1 VSDNGE
7 DRSERLDR
15 ELIELLNELR
25 VALPGVQVLFGF
37 LLAVPFSQGWQRVT
51 DTERLVFFLTFLST
65 AIATVLLIA
74 PSAQHRILWR
84 ARDKEALLRRANAL
98 ALAGTVFLALS
109 ITGAVWVV
117 TDVIYA
123 RAPASA
129 VTAAIAGLFAWVWFA
144 APLIRRAR
152 KTSALV
158 HLVHRRVTAGRMEE
172 VLDALHALDAPRLV
186 FEVLDQLG
194 TLDLAAEDDDAV
206 LGVDVDPAFRDVWIA
221 KDLGF
226 HLAGERGVVGIRELV
241 VRACVLG
248 LLDEALRV
256 RLQAAGRAA
265 HLTALLPEE
274 REHPVSRHGA
284 ASLAR
289 VRVEEVRERGRDT
302 GQREQLPHSFTSP
315 ASMAFELDYPDLSE
329 ANVIRRA
336 QRREGL
342 NRVRH
347 AARSRPNRPP
357 DGPGAQRNDA
367 VLGPYERADRGR
379 RRRGDRDPR
388 GVRRAPAGLAARG

>member
-1 VSDNGE
+1 VSDDGE

-152 KTSALV
+152 KTS
-158 HLVHRRVTAGRMEE
+158 
-172 VLDALHALDAPRLV
+172 
-186 FEVLDQLG
+186 
-194 TLDLAAEDDDAV
+194 
-206 LGVDVDPAFRDVWIA
+206 
-221 KDLGF
+221 
-226 HLAGERGVVGIRELV
+226 
-241 VRACVLG
+241 
-248 LLDEALRV
+248 
-256 RLQAAGRAA
+256 
-265 HLTALLPEE
+265 
-274 REHPVSRHGA
+274 
-284 ASLAR
+284 
-289 VRVEEVRERGRDT
+289 
-302 GQREQLPHSFTSP
+302 
-315 ASMAFELDYPDLSE
+315 
-329 ANVIRRA
+329 
-336 QRREGL
+336 
-342 NRVRH
+342 
-347 AARSRPNRPP
+347 
-357 DGPGAQRNDA
+357 
-367 VLGPYERADRGR
+367 
-379 RRRGDRDPR
+379 
-388 GVRRAPAGLAARG
+388 